1 MQRMEDLIIFRI
13 FLTFPLVGLFVPKA
27 GIIFAGAKGYISVSD
42 VIIAITLLT
51 SVLVCS
57 LGIMYHKRKM
67 VGIMKSDKAVI
78 VT

>member
-1 MQRMEDLIIFRI
+1 MEDLIIFRI

-27 GIIFAGAKGYISVSD
+27 GIIFAGAKGYISVAD

-51 SVLVCS
+51 SVLICS
-57 LGIMYHKRKM
+57 VGIMYHKRKM
-67 VGIMKSDKAVI
+67 LGVMKSDEAVI

>member
-1 MQRMEDLIIFRI
+1 MEDLIIFRI

-27 GIIFAGAKGYISVSD
+27 VIFAGAKEYISSAD

-51 SVLVCS
+51 SVLICS

-67 VGIMKSDKAVI
+67 IGSIKEKEAAIVI
-78 VT
+78 

>member
-1 MQRMEDLIIFRI
+1 MEDLILFRI

-27 GIIFAGAKGYISVSD
+27 GLVFAGAKGYISIAD

-51 SVLVCS
+51 SVLICS

-67 VGIMKSDKAVI
+67 LGILRSEHTAI
-78 VT
+78 II